1 MAEQPHNQ
9 TDSQGRKQ
17 GYWEETDGWAPTEFG
32 YTEKGHY
39 VDGLRQG
46 LWKNYYKD
54 GTLMGEEHYLNGE
67 LHGLWKVYYDN
78 GTLGSEGHYL
88 NGKPHGLWKS
98 YHSNGTLQ
106 WEGHYLNG
114 EQHGLW
120 KRYHEDGTLE
130 SCTLYNMDEE
140 LFSSPL
146 LILPSWL
153 NLI

>member
-1 MAEQPHNQ
+1 MATQLHNQ

-17 GYWEETDGWAPTEFG
+17 GYWEETDGWGHTEFG

-67 LHGLWKVYYDN
+67 LHGLWKSYHDD
-78 GTLGSEGHYL
+78 GATLWGEGHYL
-88 NGKPHGLWKS
+88 NDMKHGLWK
-98 YHSNGTLQ
+98 
-106 WEGHYLNG
+106 
-114 EQHGLW
+114 
-120 KRYHEDGTLE
+120 KYHEDGTLE

-146 LILPSWL
+146 LLLLPWL